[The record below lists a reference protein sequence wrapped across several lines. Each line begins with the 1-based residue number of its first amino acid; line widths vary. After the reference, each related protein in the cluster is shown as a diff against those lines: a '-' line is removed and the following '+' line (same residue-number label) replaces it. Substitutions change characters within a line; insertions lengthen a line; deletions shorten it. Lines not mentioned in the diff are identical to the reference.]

1 MLHSHEGG
9 GNGAF
14 LDLCFVGFVFLFILA
29 GVWRFNCFWGPFVYT
44 GLNALA

>member
-14 LDLCFVGFVFLFILA
+14 LDLCFVGFVFLYS
-29 GVWRFNCFWGPFVYT
+29 WRVYG
-44 GLNALA
+44 GLNASGGLLYIQA